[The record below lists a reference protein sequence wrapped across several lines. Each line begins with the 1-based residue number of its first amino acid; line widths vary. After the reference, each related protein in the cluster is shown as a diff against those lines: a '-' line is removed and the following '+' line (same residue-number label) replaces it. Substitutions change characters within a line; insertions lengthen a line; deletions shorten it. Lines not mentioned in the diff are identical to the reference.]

1 MDYFIL
7 SIKATQW
14 KLTLSRL
21 KVVCGEGEVLCPL
34 VRKESFRPRRK
45 QGKEIIVTEKQM
57 FLGYI
62 AASIPDIKNWYRL
75 AMIPG
80 VTGILCADER
90 PIIIGRDKLKGML
103 AEDDDVENYEGKLVR
118 VIAGYCEGMEGIYER
133 GAVTVQV
140 CGQNK
145 LLRIHTKQIVRLE
158 TQKAPVA

>member
-14 KLTLSRL
+14 RLTLSRL
-21 KVVCGEGEVLCPL
+21 KAACGEGEVLCPL
-34 VRKESFRPRRK
+34 VRKETVRPRRK

-80 VTGILCADER
+80 VSGILCADER
-90 PIIIGRDKLKGML
+90 PIMISRDKLRGML
-103 AEDDDVENYEGKLVR
+103 SEDDDIEKYEGKLVR
-118 VIAGYCEGMEGIYER
+118 IIGGYCEGMEGIYQR
-133 GAVTVQV
+133 GSVNVQV
-140 CGQNK
+140 FGQNK
-145 LLRIHTKQIVRLE
+145 LLRIHTNQIVRIE
-158 TQKAPVA
+158 TQKAPAA

>member
-14 KLTLSRL
+14 RLTLARL
-21 KVVCGEGEVLCPL
+21 KVACGEGEVLCPL
-34 VRKESFRPRRK
+34 IRKETVRPRRRH
-45 QGKEIIVTEKQM
+45 GREIIVTEKQM

-80 VTGILCADER
+80 VSGILCADER
-90 PIIIGRDKLKGML
+90 PIMIGRDKLRGML
-103 AEDDDVENYEGKLVR
+103 AEDDDLANYEGKLVR
-118 VIAGYCEGMEGIYER
+118 IIGGYCEGMVGMYER
-133 GAVTVQV
+133 GSVNVQV

-145 LLRIHTKQIVRLE
+145 LLRIHTNQIVRIDA
-158 TQKAPVA
+158 QKAPAA